1 MERLGADHGFVIEL
15 LKTLDYL
22 CATEVPLSLYPA
34 ILSLSEKEVKESLT
48 ESMWVR
54 QEVLD
59 ILEFR
64 EKETPTQRA
73 FFACETGKL
82 GCLRYM
88 KDYGDMPR
96 LSREMMIH
104 AIGHPEVME
113 WLHEKGCPMDA
124 WVFCKA
130 VKKGDERAVRWLYEK
145 GCPMDGWLGYYDLV
159 VERGRSD
166 WLAMFRD
173 EFKWAITPRGEE
185 GLFLYMVRLNRV
197 EMMEWCFQ
205 NGWTIPDL
213 ASIMRTVFE
222 RGPGPSVVPHH
233 ALRLL
238 ANRFDVSAYYTQIW
252 EAVYWSKS
260 SAELKKLCKE
270 RGEKGGSTSRKPT
283 LIHFLVEDSM
293 NKGEKPF

>member
-1 MERLGADHGFVIEL
+1 MLSTELPLDSLPPRYVETVSLLLSMERLGTDHGFVIKL
-15 LKTLDYL
+15 LKSLDYL
-22 CATEVPLSLYPA
+22 CATEIPLSLYPA

-113 WLHEKGCPMDA
+113 WLHEKGCSPTGQGQ
-124 WVFCKA
+124 C
-130 VKKGDERAVRWLYEK
+130 
-145 GCPMDGWLGYYDLV
+145 YYLV
-159 VERGRSD
+159 VKQGRSD

-185 GLFLYMVRLNRV
+185 GLFLYMVELNRV

-213 ASIMRTVFE
+213 ASIMRKVFE
-222 RGPGPSVVPHH
+222 MGPGPRVVPHH

-238 ANRFDVSAYYTQIW
+238 AGRFDVSAYYTQIW

-293 NKGEKPF
+293 NKGERPLI